1 MKPSR
6 LLALATCAFA
16 FWATSCPAA
25 GESISIN
32 VQGRNIAS
40 ILESD
45 GSSGYVSVANANW
58 NEINVSGSSV
68 TVNNLKLNDGTTRAI
83 SMTATSG
90 GSWSYDS
97 TGAFG
102 AMGRGYADGDW
113 TIQLANIPF
122 SSYEVIL
129 YMATDW
135 SARWGAVGVQ
145 LATEEAPTY
154 YAYPLVDIDSVTPL
168 TDDAIYAVTSVTTDD
183 GTSAITATSTWGKS
197 RPSTHGYGVDVMRI
211 GSLSGSNIT
220 ITTKGDSGAS
230 GNDYSTAIR
239 SGLYGFQI
247 VNTGDVLTATNYT
260 AQASGTAVTFSN
272 ITWAE
277 GTLTAG
283 AFNEATLT
291 LEPGSTLTFTEAV
304 PTLLNL
310 KLVSTGKV
318 TLAVSGEG
326 VTLDTALANVANFD
340 FSGVTELDIGA
351 LTANAMTIPEGVT
364 LTMNAPGQVTTLT
377 RTAGSS
383 LKLTGDRSGTHSEV
397 LVLQNDTALETVGN
411 LTISDDVSDTLN
423 GRTWTLSGGTS
434 TVTGGLYTRSSTT
447 DNGWMSPGQTSF
459 FTMKDGA
466 TLTVES
472 ASSTL
477 GQNRS
482 DGAVMFAECGGGT
495 SGLSSAVVSI
505 SGTGTRL
512 SVPNGAVN
520 LSRDGTATVTISDGA
535 TLEAYKLGN
544 LKNNSTLT
552 VQTGATLTL
561 GKADATDSVLKV
573 TAGSVTLADGAI
585 LSAKSDW
592 SVDSAAVANAIAIT
606 GALTVKPE
614 GHTITLRQ
622 TSVSEGSSLALVGTG
637 VLDLS
642 ALGKNL
648 PKIASLEAGTTL
660 RVAPF
665 SQSELLAGGNFS
677 ASLPLADGA
686 TLSGTIEYL
695 DGATWKTATV
705 TTDGTT
711 ATISGT
717 ITATPTLTGSSW
729 WWDYE
734 FNGELSNSGRDNTP
748 LNDDSQ
754 GTTYNDDNTA
764 LMLKSTP
771 HRGVTGGYPAA
782 VTAVFYGTAGTTA
795 HGGILAFGTRA
806 GGAISLVGGDNPSAG
821 QMRLIYSVGST
832 VTELVVMNVP
842 NATTA
847 NHLYAF
853 TKRSEAGKT
862 VVDIYL
868 DGKVLT
874 KYTFDREVSL
884 GAGFQVG
891 SLHGGTIAGHIVK
904 CADNAGTVDFLRV
917 ADEALTPAAIKAM
930 ATAYPYV
937 STKGT
942 ATRTVSTATATWEDG
957 TNAPWSQAMP
967 NTATAAQ
974 AAPNA
979 GTNVVLSASTDT
991 TITLNGTSAVTYES
1005 MTFTGSGA
1013 VTLSA
1018 TETSATMLASNLT
1031 VSTNLTVPAHCFTAG
1046 TVTVDEGKTLTFDCS
1061 GLDGWKE
1068 TYVLTGYVEPEVAE
1082 RIAVANTEIAGSPFT
1097 YEKAQ
1102 DSAGSVILRATASTK
1117 PLMATVPVGEVNFSA
1132 LNWTMEGQPSTPD
1145 WSKTSALSA
1154 TLTLSGDATLTFD
1167 QDSAV
1172 AVKELILAG
1181 TGTLTLQKAAS
1192 AAAFTSQTTRVNT
1205 SVNVAAGALSLGNVV
1220 LGPNVS
1226 LTLNESTYNLT
1237 TVSAAETVVK
1247 ATRPTVILASDCT
1260 LAVPQAL
1267 SSAHHNFNLTI
1278 AENTTCTTSGRWDIC
1293 GSTLTVAGTL
1303 QKTDALWLGV
1313 SYSSLDAADS
1323 ALIVTSTGEV
1333 QVSGPFYIGAWG
1345 NTSLNTVTVEGRC
1358 TLNTVQC
1365 HAASTVGFSVKENGV
1380 LTVNNTTVNN
1390 TNAVANVAVEQ
1401 GGTLAWKG
1409 NITGSLTFADGA
1421 KLDVANG
1428 TLSTGTVTI
1437 AESGTV
1443 TVTGATTA
1451 GTPILTCQNPEALLA
1466 QLTGAPKDCF
1476 FAANAE
1482 KTAVVLAVEIP
1493 TVPGESGNKVELSA
1507 NSKSVLQAVAADNS
1521 LPSVTEV
1528 SGSTTVN
1535 GTPTTLTAE
1544 AIDNALAVFGESVV
1558 SVAGTELKVDYN
1570 FGIVAVEPSY
1580 LQGNLSMLTVKVKVT
1595 TADGTLA
1602 SLADGATLE
1611 LVDGTTVLLDV
1622 GAGFSHLTTGEYAGY
1637 FYPVDTVRVDGQT
1650 AKGLIGRSF
1659 KVRAKKE

>member
-25 GESISIN
+25 GESISVN
-32 VQGRNIAS
+32 VTQ
-40 ILESD
+40 D
-45 GSSGYVSVANANW
+45 GSYATSGSEGNSGYESVANANW
-58 NEINVSGSSV
+58 TDISISRSTINVSG
-68 TVNNLKLNDGTTRAI
+68 LKLNDGSSTPVT
-83 SMTATSG
+83 MTATSG
-90 GSWSYDS
+90 GSWSYNS

-102 AMGRGYADGDW
+102 AMGRGYADGEW

-145 LATEEAPTY
+145 LAEEEAPTY
-154 YAYPLVDIDSVTPL
+154 YAYPLVNIDAVAPL
-168 TDDAIYAVTSVTTDD
+168 EGDAIYASSD
-183 GTSAITATSTWGKS
+183 AEETATWGKS
-197 RPSTHGYGVDVMRI
+197 MPSTHGYGVDVMRI
-211 GSLSGSNIT
+211 GSLSGSSIT
-220 ITTKGDSGAS
+220 LTTKNHSGSAS
-230 GNDYSTAIR
+230 GYSTAVR
-239 SGLYGFQI
+239 CGLYGFQI
-247 VNTGDVLTATNYT
+247 VNTGDLITGTTYT
-260 AQASGTAVTFSN
+260 ASPSGTEVTFGS

-291 LEPGSTLTFTEAV
+291 LEPGTTLTLDAAV
-304 PTLLNL
+304 PTLNKLT
-310 KLVSTGKV
+310 LVSTGKV

-326 VTLDTALANVANFD
+326 VTLDTALANIANFD
-340 FSGVTELDIGA
+340 FTGVTELDIGA
-351 LTANAMTIPEGVT
+351 LTATAMTIPAGAT

-377 RTAGSS
+377 QNGKVKYAGGEALTLFDIHTAAQNNKTTIIDKTISSVKTSSPSDRNLLGYFAINGSRTIELGESADITVSTRFAMADDGNASPVLNQNGGTITVTSDGTTNTSTTGTAAIFGHWGGTPTYNLNKGTLSVANGAIMLGWAGNPTMTVGTSDGEAAS
-383 LKLTGDRSGTHSEV
+383 AKVIAKGIVSHGASDQGQNGKLVLNPSGVIEVGSLGLDFSNTCKTGAVVELAGGLLKVTDNAPLKLANQSGLQLTADTTIEV
-397 LVLQNDTALETVGN
+397 G
-411 LTISDDVSDTLN
+411 
-423 GRTWTLSGGTS
+423 SG
-434 TVTGGLYTRSSTT
+434 
-447 DNGWMSPGQTSF
+447 
-459 FTMKDGA
+459 K
-466 TLTVES
+466 TLTV
-472 ASSTL
+472 STP
-477 GQNRS
+477 
-482 DGAVMFAECGGGT
+482 F
-495 SGLSSAVVSI
+495 
-505 SGTGTRL
+505 TG
-512 SVPNGAVN
+512 
-520 LSRDGTATVTISDGA
+520 
-535 TLEAYKLGN
+535 
-544 LKNNSTLT
+544 
-552 VQTGATLTL
+552 
-561 GKADATDSVLKV
+561 
-573 TAGSVTLADGAI
+573 
-585 LSAKSDW
+585 
-592 SVDSAAVANAIAIT
+592 T
-606 GALTVKPE
+606 GALTLT
-614 GHTITLRQ
+614 G
-622 TSVSEGSSLALVGTG
+622 GGT
-637 VLDLS
+637 VDLS
-642 ALGKNL
+642 ALRKNL
-648 PKIASLEAGTTL
+648 PKIASLAEGTTL
-660 RVAPF
+660 RVVPL
-665 SQSELLAGGNFS
+665 QSELLTGGNFS

-686 TLSGTIEYL
+686 SLSGTVEYL
-695 DGATWKTATV
+695 DGETWKTATV
-705 TTDGTT
+705 TTDGST

-782 VTAVFYGTAGTTA
+782 VTAVFYGTAGTTP
-795 HGGILAFGTRA
+795 HGGILAFGTLS
-806 GGAISLVGGDNPSAG
+806 GGAISLVGGDDPEAG
-821 QMRLIYSVGST
+821 QMRLIYSKNST
-832 VTELVVMNVP
+832 VTELVSQEVMNVP

-868 DGKVLT
+868 DDKVLT

-967 NTATAAQ
+967 NTTPAAQ

-979 GTNVVLSASTDT
+979 GTKVVLDSSADT

-1082 RIAVANTEIAGSPFT
+1082 RILVANTEIAGSPFT

-1117 PLMATVPVGEVNFSA
+1117 PLMATVPAGEVNFSA
-1132 LNWTMEGQPSTPD
+1132 LSWTVEGQPSTPD
-1145 WSKTSALSA
+1145 WNKTSVLSA

-1192 AAAFTSQTTRVNT
+1192 AAAFSSQTTRVNT
-1205 SVNVAAGALSLGNVV
+1205 SVEVAAGALSLGNVV
-1220 LGPNVS
+1220 LGPSVS
-1226 LTLNESTYNLT
+1226 LTLNESTCNLT

-1260 LAVPQAL
+1260 LAVSQAL

-1303 QKTDALWLGV
+1303 QKTDNLWFGV
-1313 SYSSLDAADS
+1313 PYDSSLAEADS
-1323 ALIVTSTGEV
+1323 ALVVTSTGVV
-1333 QVSGPFYIGAWG
+1333 QVSGLFYIGAWG

-1451 GTPILTCQNPEALLA
+1451 GTTILTCQNPEALLA
-1466 QLTGAPKDCF
+1466 QLTGAPKGCL
-1476 FAANAE
+1476 FAANE
-1482 KTAVVLAVEIP
+1482 GKTAVVLVAKPAVEIP
-1493 TVPGESGNKVELSA
+1493 QVPGESGSNVELSA
-1507 NSKSVLQAVAADNS
+1507 NSKSVLQAVAAANS
-1521 LPSVTEV
+1521 LDTVSKV

-1535 GTPTTLTAE
+1535 GRPTTLTAE

-1558 SVAGTELKVDYN
+1558 TVDGTELKVDYN
-1570 FGIVAVEPSY
+1570 FGIVSVEPGAY
-1580 LQGNLSMLTVKVKVT
+1580 FFTVTAKAERVAGAAT
-1595 TADGTLA
+1595 TAMELV
-1602 SLADGATLE
+1602 SGAALE
-1611 LVDGTTVLLDV
+1611 LVDADAETDAVISDLFDGFTYDADTGLYTAYFTTD
-1622 GAGFSHLTTGEYAGY
+1622 ATHA
-1637 FYPVDTVRVDGQT
+1637 DR
-1650 AKGLIGRSF
+1650 LIGRSF